1 MLQLQFLQRDKSAA
15 LERLSKRGGE
25 DFSPLVEAALAEDQK
40 RREGLSELERL
51 RAESNK
57 IAKAVGAAMS
67 KGDAGAADVARQQ
80 TAELKA
86 AIAEREKAVKDA
98 EERLHELLVRLPNAP
113 HDSVPAGKSAEG
125 NVVVHERP
133 REPAVPAE
141 PRPHWDVLAELG
153 TVDFERGVKLT
164 GSGFPVYVGAGA
176 KLQRALV
183 RFFLDRAEAAGYL
196 EIQAPHLVNAET
208 AFATGQL
215 PDKEGQMYFA
225 GADNLYL
232 SPTAEVPITNLYR
245 DEILAEERLPIK
257 LCGYTPCFR
266 REAGSYGKDV
276 RGLNRVHQ
284 FDKVEIV
291 QIVRPE
297 DAYDA
302 LEEMTQYAESLLDA
316 LELPYRRLLLCGG
329 DMGFASAKTY
339 DLEAWSAG
347 QERWLEVSSV
357 SCFETFQTNRL
368 KLRYRP
374 AAGGK
379 PVLAY
384 TLNGSALALPRIVAA
399 LLENRR
405 QSDGSV
411 ALPACLHPYFG
422 AESLTPGG
430 KTL

>member
-1 MLQLQFLQRDKSAA
+1 MLQLSFLQRDKAGT
-15 LERLSKRGGE
+15 LERLAKRGGE
-25 DFSPLVEAALAEDQK
+25 DFSSLVEAVLAEDQK

-57 IAKAVGAAMS
+57 IAKAVGIAMA
-67 KGDAGAADVARQQ
+67 KGDAGAADEARRQ

-86 AIAEREKAVKDA
+86 AIADLEKVVKQTED
-98 EERLHELLVRLPNAP
+98 RLHEQLVRLPNLP
-113 HDSVPAGKSAEG
+113 HESVPAGKSADD
-125 NVVVHERP
+125 NLVVHERL
-133 REPAVPAE
+133 RELPLWAE
-141 PRPHWDVLAELG
+141 PQPHWDVLAKLG
-153 TVDFERGVKLT
+153 TIDFERGVKLT

-176 KLQRALV
+176 KLQRALI

-196 EIQAPHLVNAET
+196 EIQPPHLVNADS
-208 AFATGQL
+208 AFGTGQL
-215 PDKEGQMYFA
+215 PDKEGQMYFV

-232 SPTAEVPITNLYR
+232 IPTAEVPITNLYR

-297 DAYDA
+297 DAYPT
-302 LEEMTQYAESLLDA
+302 LEEMTRYAESLLDD

-339 DLEAWSAG
+339 DLEVWSAG

-357 SCFETFQTNRL
+357 SCFESFQSHRL

-374 AAGGK
+374 ATGGK

-405 QSDGSV
+405 QADGSV
-411 ALPACLHPYFG
+411 SLPPCLHPYFG
-422 AESLTPGG
+422 AERLQPGD